1 LVILFTNKINSNI
14 SSSTNTFADDPK
26 LYRKMASHTEKV
38 IIQEDVDN
46 LTENLKNLGLK
57 FKSSKK
63 KVIQISKRKETSP
76 QLTIKSLIYKSYGL
90 AIKADQLTSR
100 IMCACY

>member
-1 LVILFTNKINSNI
+1 MVMLFTNKINSNI

-46 LTENLKNLGLK
+46 LTENLKKLQHK
-57 FKSSKK
+57 QK

-90 AIKADQLTSR
+90 AIKAIQ
-100 IMCACY
+100 IK